1 MVGLLAL
8 LLIGS
13 SQPFEW
19 ECPDSVTAGESF
31 SLRITTAEPGCSG
44 ISVNQLNLSD
54 GISRIGSSTFTSI
67 SSVTTP
73 QGRQL
78 TQTVVLEVVLAA
90 SASDDSI
97 QSIGPVQID
106 LHGIGRYTLDEI
118 TVYVSGSSGT
128 AGNYSTNGS
137 EESSDS
143 DEEVWLAGIL
153 HDPEGRIYPGTR
165 LVLDYYV
172 YSRTNV
178 EDVTYWWGA
187 PELGAILNVETF
199 PDSNWERVD
208 SKHDNANR
216 SILAQVEMAP
226 ASPGSLLAPTFTA
239 DITGSNYDRW
249 GKAAKWTIE
258 SAPIVLPVYPF
269 PGNAPDNWDGTLLDS
284 VAVTVEQ
291 LPSPPG
297 QGGELCVRVTC
308 LGPGNIYMENPP
320 ALSILGNAILIQSDW
335 GEAGN
340 KKWWDFILEPEET
353 GTCVLGPDSV
363 VWLNR
368 TNGTYNTSVIEPCS
382 LRVTSIPWENKT
394 IELDPE
400 TGKKSSVFL
409 LVFAI
414 TGVLALTDVL
424 GVAVRRKNRR
434 LASVGSAEDMD
445 ELLSGLETEL
455 SQTLTGKKGYL
466 GYEELDEFLNDKN
479 TDSFLARRILRFWR
493 DLEQFTSD
501 REVKSSVFKKQKS
514 TAEELLYKLRKDLK
528 SSKE

>member
-1 MVGLLAL
+1 LVGLLVL
-8 LLIGS
+8 LLISS
-13 SQPFEW
+13 SQPFDW
-19 ECPDSVTAGESF
+19 ECPDSVRAGETF

-44 ISVNQLNLSD
+44 ISVDQLNLSG

-67 SSVTTP
+67 SAVTTP

-78 TQTVVLEVVLAA
+78 TQTVVLEVVLT
-90 SASDDSI
+90 SSGSGDNP
-97 QSIGPVQID
+97 QSIGPVQIE
-106 LHGIGRYTLDEI
+106 LRGVGRYTIDEF
-118 TVYVSGSSGT
+118 TVYVSGPSRTSGSH
-128 AGNYSTNGS
+128 GTNGS

-143 DEEVWLAGIL
+143 DEEVWLTGIL
-153 HDPEGRIYPGTR
+153 HDPGGRIYPGTR
-165 LVLDYYV
+165 LVLDYYI

-199 PDSNWERVD
+199 PDSNWEGVD
-208 SKHDNANR
+208 SKHSNANR

-226 ASPGSLLAPTFTA
+226 ASPGSLLAPVFTA

-249 GKAAKWTIE
+249 GKVAKWTIE

-284 VAVTVEQ
+284 VAVEVEQ

-308 LGPGNIYMENPP
+308 LGPGNIYMESPP
-320 ALSILGNAILIQSDW
+320 ALSILGNAILIQSDK

-368 TNGTYNTSVIEPCS
+368 TNGTYNTSLIEPCS
-382 LRVTSIPWENKT
+382 LCVNSIPWENRT
-394 IELDPE
+394 IELAPE
-400 TGKKSSVFL
+400 TGRKSSVFL
-409 LVFAI
+409 LVFAV
-414 TGVLALTDVL
+414 TGVLVLTVVL

-434 LASVGSAEDMD
+434 LASVSSAEDMD

-455 SQTLTGKKGYL
+455 SQALTGKKGYL
-466 GYEELDEFLNDKN
+466 GYEELNEFLNEKN

-501 REVKSSVFKKQKS
+501 RETKSSVFKRHKNI
-514 TAEELLYKLRKDLK
+514 AEELLYKLRKDLK

>member
-1 MVGLLAL
+1 LVGLIVL

-19 ECPDSVTAGESF
+19 ECPDSVRVGETF

-44 ISVNQLNLSD
+44 ISANQLNLSD

-78 TQTVVLEVVLAA
+78 TQTVVLEVVFAA
-90 SASDDSI
+90 SSSGDSI
-97 QSIGPVQID
+97 QSIGPVQIE
-106 LHGIGRYTLDEI
+106 LRGVGRYTIDEF
-118 TVYVSGSSGT
+118 TVYVSGPSGT
-128 AGNYSTNGS
+128 SGSHSTNGS

-143 DEEVWLAGIL
+143 DEEVWLSGTL
-153 HDPEGRIYPGTR
+153 HDPGGKIYPGTR
-165 LVLDYYV
+165 LVLDYYI

-199 PDSNWERVD
+199 PDSDWETAGY
-208 SKHDNANR
+208 KHDSVNR

-226 ASPGSLLAPTFTA
+226 ASPGSLLAPVFTA

-249 GKAAKWTIE
+249 GKVAKWTIE

-269 PGNAPDNWDGTLLDS
+269 PNNPPDNWDGTLLDS
-284 VAVTVEQ
+284 VAVEVEQ

-308 LGPGNIYMENPP
+308 LGPGNIYMKNPP
-320 ALSILGNAILIQSDW
+320 SLSILGNAILIQSDE

-363 VWLNR
+363 VWLDR
-368 TNGTYNTSVIEPCS
+368 TDGTYNISVIEPCS
-382 LRVTSIPWENKT
+382 LCVNSIPWENRT

-400 TGKKSSVFL
+400 TGRKSSVFL
-409 LVFAI
+409 LVFSV
-414 TGVLALTDVL
+414 TGVLALTIVL

-434 LASVGSAEDMD
+434 LASVGSAEDLD

-466 GYEELDEFLNDKN
+466 GYEELDELLSDKN
-479 TDSFLARRILRFWR
+479 IDSFLARRVLRFWR
-493 DLEQFTSD
+493 DLEKFSSD
-501 REVKSSVFKKQKS
+501 RETKSSVFKKYKS
-514 TAEELLYKLRKDLK
+514 TAEELLYKLRQDLK